1 MPKIT
6 IPKNEHGKL
15 HVFALSMSDD
25 AAQALHDNDDITSAE
40 DLRPQERALGTTF
53 VDAIKVE
60 VFRVADLGE
69 FGLAGYL
76 RDGVDVNEAE
86 ISRDAA
92 KLAKV
97 DGWVMLVYSPAF
109 GGVEA
114 TLDPIPELTL
124 IGTYSQEQ
132 ADRTPIPLESEAAA
146 PYTGIPGAVPPI
158 PPKGRAGGSLVV
170 VGLAVLAALI
180 LWWALR

>member
-1 MPKIT
+1 
-6 IPKNEHGKL
+6 
-15 HVFALSMSDD
+15 
-25 AAQALHDNDDITSAE
+25 
-40 DLRPQERALGTTF
+40 
-53 VDAIKVE
+53 
-60 VFRVADLGE
+60 
-69 FGLAGYL
+69 
-76 RDGVDVNEAE
+76 
-86 ISRDAA
+86 
-92 KLAKV
+92 
-97 DGWVMLVYSPAF
+97 MLVYSPAF